1 MASWVVSAHGG
12 VDKST
17 SRIRRLIAPTE
28 KFKYSTTFVPSGVQ
42 LVMFTKQ
49 GDVFYGGDPELDA
62 FIAGNE
68 NDPVITGRIHKT
80 KTQHSIVP
88 DYNAYGTTDFRSGI
102 YEVGRGKVFDLP
114 DGSVT
119 PLSHIFKA
127 AQTHNV
133 DRIYWLC
140 CACLH

>member
-1 MASWVVSAHGG
+1 MTSWVVSAHGG
-12 VDKST
+12 ADKSK
-17 SRIRRLIAPTE
+17 SRIRRFIAPTE
-28 KFKYSTTFVPSGVQ
+28 KFKYPVTSIPSGVE

-49 GDVFYGGDPELDA
+49 GEIFYGGDPELDA

-68 NDPVITGRIHKT
+68 NDPVVTGRIHKT
-80 KTQHSIVP
+80 KSKNSIVP

-102 YEVGRGKVFDLP
+102 YEVGRGKVVHLL

-119 PLSHIFKA
+119 PLSKILKQ
-127 AQTHNV
+127 AQARNV
-133 DRIYWLC
+133 GRVYWLC